1 MAASKAFWQA
11 FPNPACF
18 PPRISK
24 ENFGGFV
31 GFQGVTRVKNPKCP
45 SSNFFGAA
53 GLFLVALLAPSGHVP
68 LARAAGR
75 ARSADSREGLRRTL
89 AGAGSSWSIGTGR
102 GNFQPSMNSD
112 YRKANV
118 RQIRPRRRRQ
128 AAHGSR
134 ATGRAR
140 RSKMRSFNVVSFP
153 RKRESRAPARAAKS
167 GCPLTRA

>member
-1 MAASKAFWQA
+1 
-11 FPNPACF
+11 
-18 PPRISK
+18 
-24 ENFGGFV
+24 V
-31 GFQGVTRVKNPKCP
+31 GCQGVTRVKNSKCP
-45 SSNFFGAA
+45 SSKFFRGA
-53 GLFLVALLAPSGHVP
+53 GPFLVALLAPSGRVP

-118 RQIRPRRRRQ
+118 RQIRPRRRRR

-153 RKRESRAPARAAKS
+153 RKRESRPRHARPSLDARLRGHDTEVLS
-167 GCPLTRA
+167 HPLIFNDSRDQPTQ